1 MPKVTVIPPSIN
13 RATRQDIS
21 APTRRKVA
29 AYARVSTDFEEQLT
43 SYEAQISYYTNY
55 IQRNPDWEF
64 VKIYTDEGISATS
77 TKHREGFNSMITD
90 ALNEKIDLIITKSVS
105 RFARNTVDSLTTI
118 RKLKE
123 HHVECFFEKEN
134 IWTFDSKGEL
144 LITIMSS
151 LAQEESRSASE
162 NRKWQIR
169 KDFKEGKIGSITI
182 FGYRRNADGILEIE
196 PTEAEIVKMI
206 FSDYLSGMGGLKI
219 AKKLNEMGIRTAQ
232 GNLWTSPRIKEL
244 LSNEKYVGDMLLQK
258 YFRNNHI
265 EKRKMQNNGELPK
278 YLVEDAHEAIIDRDT
293 FQKVQEL
300 IAQRQSKFSHTGSKK
315 RYPLSGMIQCGC
327 RGKNYQRK
335 VFKQGSASICATFA
349 RRGKKYCPAAKQIP
363 ENILQSVL
371 CEVLELEKY
380 DDDTVLKYIRQ
391 IIVPEPNELIFIF
404 YNGKQVQKHWENPS
418 RSESWT
424 EEMKQKAKERSL
436 QWHEKSQ

>member
-1 MPKVTVIPPSIN
+1 MARTIKKVEFLPKMPKLLN
-13 RATRQDIS
+13 
-21 APTRRKVA
+21 VA
-29 AYARVSTDFEEQLT
+29 AYARVSSGKDAMLH
-43 SYEAQISYYTNY
+43 SLSAQVSYY
-55 IQRNPDWEF
+55 
-64 VKIYTDEGISATS
+64 S
-77 TKHREGFNSMITD
+77 
-90 ALNEKIDLIITKSVS
+90 EKIQKHTGWKYCGVYADEAATGTKDNREQFQKLLEKCRAGSVDLILTKSIS
-105 RFARNTVDSLTTI
+105 RFARNTVTLLETVRELKDLGVDVYFEEQNIHSLSA
-118 RKLKE
+118 
-123 HHVECFFEKEN
+123 
-134 IWTFDSKGEL
+134 DGEL
-144 LITIMSS
+144 MLTILASY
-151 LAQEESRSASE
+151 AQEESRSASE

-300 IAQRQSKFSHTGSKK
+300 IAQRQSKFSHTGSKN

-327 RGKNYQRK
+327 CGKNYQRK
-335 VFKQGSASICATFA
+335 VFKQGSAWICATFA

-380 DDDTVLKYIRQ
+380 DDDAVLKYIRQ

-418 RSESWT
+418 RSKSWT